1 MHSVS
6 RGGGTGIG
14 SLSSS
19 SSLEPSSSSLNSLM
33 PGLGCSSAGSG
44 GVGGAGLHYLN
55 DLSDAVHGTQAAAAG
70 TLETGVD
77 NIAPMHSSLNNN
89 NNMVSAGPSP
99 SSSISPLH
107 SAACV
112 TSADLSIPHTSV
124 ALAAA
129 AAAAVSSMASIEA
142 MGFIDQ
148 QQHAK
153 LDKGANA
160 GSEGSPKYIS
170 L

>member
-1 MHSVS
+1 
-6 RGGGTGIG
+6 
-14 SLSSS
+14 
-19 SSLEPSSSSLNSLM
+19 M

-55 DLSDAVHGTQAAAAG
+55 DLSDAVHGTQAAAG
-70 TLETGVD
+70 GGGGGGGLETGVD
-77 NIAPMHSSLNNN
+77 NIAPSMHSNLNNN
-89 NNMVSAGPSP
+89 NINMVSAGPSP

-107 SAACV
+107 SATSSACHV

-142 MGFIDQ
+142 MGFIDHQ

-153 LDKGANA
+153 LDKGNAAANP
-160 GSEGSPKYIS
+160 GSAQGSPKYIS